1 MRERFQRFMSG
12 RYGVDELSR
21 FLLGVT
27 AILCI
32 LGIFLRSSIL
42 NGLVFLAIILIYF
55 RMFSRNFSKRNQ
67 ENERYM
73 TYQNK
78 VTGFF
83 KKQKNLFEQRKIYH
97 IYTCP
102 SCKQKIRIQRAKE
115 RFRLPAPNATPVY
128 QKELIFFKQK
138 VPPESSPDG
147 TFLS

>member
-67 ENERYM
+67 EMN
-73 TYQNK
+73 
-78 VTGFF
+78 VT
-83 KKQKNLFEQRKIYH
+83 
-97 IYTCP
+97 
-102 SCKQKIRIQRAKE
+102 
-115 RFRLPAPNATPVY
+115 
-128 QKELIFFKQK
+128 
-138 VPPESSPDG
+138 
-147 TFLS
+147 

>member
-42 NGLVFLAIILIYF
+42 NGLVCLAIILIYF

-102 SCKQKIRIQRAKE
+102 SCKQKIRIPKGKGKIQVTCPKCHTQ
-115 RFRLPAPNATPVY
+115 FI
-128 QKELIFFKQK
+128 KK
-138 VPPESSPDG
+138 S
-147 TFLS
+147 

>member
-83 KKQKNLFEQRKIYH
+83 QKAEK
-97 IYTCP
+97 
-102 SCKQKIRIQRAKE
+102 S
-115 RFRLPAPNATPVY
+115 V
-128 QKELIFFKQK
+128 
-138 VPPESSPDG
+138 
-147 TFLS
+147 

>member
-1 MRERFQRFMSG
+1 MSFFQKMGNAFSRFMYG
-12 RYGVDELSR
+12 RNGVDSLGWASLVAVLLLDTAELIVRSKNETAR
-21 FLLGVT
+21 TILATASFLLMVWT
-27 AILCI
+27 L
-32 LGIFLRSSIL
+32 
-42 NGLVFLAIILIYF
+42 F

-102 SCKQKIRIQRAKE
+102 SCKQKIRIPKGKGKIQVTCPKCHTQ
-115 RFRLPAPNATPVY
+115 FI
-128 QKELIFFKQK
+128 KK
-138 VPPESSPDG
+138 S
-147 TFLS
+147 